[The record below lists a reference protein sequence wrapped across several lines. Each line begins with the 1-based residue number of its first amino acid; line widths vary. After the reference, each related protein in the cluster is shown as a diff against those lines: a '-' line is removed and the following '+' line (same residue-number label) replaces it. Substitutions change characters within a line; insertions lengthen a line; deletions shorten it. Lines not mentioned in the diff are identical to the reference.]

1 MPIYSMRTDVP
12 LHPEDTVLQHLT
24 DMVKAGGVLDVSAD
38 MLVVEPVGGGLN
50 VDIGT
55 GRAYVKKGSGN
66 AHPIRITTTQT
77 VAITGNSSGNPRI
90 TSIVLYLDKSATP
103 DEASQ
108 GDDVAFIEAVDG
120 TPAASPSAPLAA
132 NIESAIG
139 ANNPYIVLA
148 NVTVASGATGISNAN
163 IAQVAP
169 RAFLKTPKPTY
180 VLTYAASVTPNY
192 LNGDQQKVTL
202 TGNITI
208 VEPTNMAIDDWLMLE
223 FLENGTGGYSITW
236 FSTIKWLSAD
246 TSQNTAANK
255 TTVYAIK
262 KVAAGVYHGYLA
274 GKEYT

>member
-77 VAITGNSSGNPRI
+77 IAITGNSSGNPRI
-90 TSIVLYLDKSATP
+90 TSIVLYVDKTATP
-103 DEASQ
+103 ADDSQ

-180 VLTYAASVTPNY
+180 VLPYAASVTPDY

-208 VEPTNMAIDDWLMLE
+208 VDPDNMAIDDWLMLE
-223 FLENGTGGYSITW
+223 FLEDGTGGHSITW
-236 FSTIKWLSAD
+236 FSTIKWMSAD
-246 TSQNTAANK
+246 TAKNNSANK

-262 KVAAGVYHGYLA
+262 KVAADVYHGYLA